1 MQNYFNQS
9 NDLANVI
16 RAYPDFITLVKN
28 TLDSAKPTVQSFTG
42 WTGPTHTFAIPMND
56 PELLFTTG
64 DLKTAFGHVAITAT
78 LFAEVQKAG
87 LVLSLLNI
95 IGTAYKLYSFD
106 VEMPWPASVAAQ
118 VQAGYLA
125 AGQAGH
131 VFEILVQLNAFD
143 YTAVLPYNFE

>member
-1 MQNYFNQS
+1 MKCHNS
-9 NDLANVI
+9 
-16 RAYPDFITLVKN
+16 RPDPF
-28 TLDSAKPTVQSFTG
+28 P
-42 WTGPTHTFAIPMND
+42 
-56 PELLFTTG
+56 
-64 DLKTAFGHVAITAT
+64 

-106 VEMPWPASVAAQ
+106 VEMPWPASVGAQ

-131 VFEILVQLNAFD
+131 VFAILVQLNAFD